1 MVKQIKAKRS
11 QCCLEEVATTYV
23 YVNLPNIAQQIA
35 YSFFLQEVSVSTP
48 ELGLAVFA
56 REVYVVVTEREEI

>member
-1 MVKQIKAKRS
+1 MVKQITAKRS
-11 QCCLEEVATTYV
+11 QCCLEEVATTYM

-35 YSFFLQEVSVSTP
+35 YSFFLQELSVSTP